1 MADLTQ
7 VAVILG
13 AYLVGAI
20 PFGYLVAKYLAGID
34 VRAEGSGNIGATN
47 VARTAG
53 KGLGLLTLGLDAA
66 KGATPPLFAAMALQ
80 LSTPWVVG
88 AGLAAV
94 LGHVF
99 PVYLRF
105 KGGKGVATAAG
116 AFLAIAP
123 LSTLVAVGVFGLVFA
138 AFKVVSL
145 GSLAASL
152 ALVVSTTFLDRR
164 PEVIGLAALVA
175 TLVFVRHR
183 ANIRRLWRGEESKF
197 KSAQGPS

>member
-1 MADLTQ
+1 VAHLTQ
-7 VAVILG
+7 VAVIFG

-20 PFGYLVAKYLAGID
+20 PFGLLVAKYLAGID

-53 KGLGLLTLGLDAA
+53 KGLGLLTLALDAL
-66 KGATPPLFAAMALQ
+66 KGAAPPLCAAWVLQ
-80 LSTPWVVG
+80 LASPWVVA

-123 LSTLVAVGVFGLVFA
+123 ISTLVAVLVFGLVFA
-138 AFKVVSL
+138 AFRVVSL

-164 PEVIGLAALVA
+164 PEVIGLSVLVA

-197 KSAQGPS
+197 KGAEDPR